1 MITDRPLV
9 SLCLVTYRQE
19 RYVRKAVK
27 SALAQTY
34 TPLEIIISD
43 DCSPDG
49 TFEIIEEEIR
59 AYRGPHRV
67 ISKRH
72 SQNTG
77 MAGNLNRAWELS
89 SGEFIVIQS
98 GDDISMPERV
108 EILVDAWRTP
118 SLVDLVV
125 SEVIV
130 IDPDDREMRRGWP
143 DPVAR
148 PVTLSETI
156 RQGECYVLGCAVG
169 HSRDLVARFGSIDPS
184 VIQEDW
190 VLPFRAL
197 VSRGIRVVNEPLVMY
212 RQHGGNAWFGQ
223 QTRTRPTREQAR
235 RLAINLLAIYR
246 EWLRAWKI
254 SGRVDDV
261 AYERLVSL
269 QRQCQYDVDCY
280 DSTRVGA
287 LRLAYRGLGEGLSVR
302 QTLGLVKRHVLRYLS
317 PNQIIL
323 HTPG

>member
-1 MITDRPLV
+1 
-9 SLCLVTYRQE
+9 
-19 RYVRKAVK
+19 VRKAVK
-27 SALAQTY
+27 SVLAQTY

-43 DCSPDG
+43 DCSPDR

-67 ISKRH
+67 ILKRH
-72 SQNTG
+72 SHNTG
-77 MAGNLNRAWELS
+77 MASNLNRAWELS

-98 GDDISMPERV
+98 GDDISMPKRV

-118 SLVDLVV
+118 SEVDLVV
-125 SEVIV
+125 SDVIV

-148 PVTLSETI
+148 PITLSETL
-156 RQGECYVLGCAVG
+156 RVGWCYVLGCAVG
-169 HSRDLVARFGSIDPS
+169 HSRDLVERFGSIDPA

-197 VSRGIRVVNEPLVMY
+197 ISHGIRVIDEPLVMY

-223 QTRTRPTREQAR
+223 QTRTRPTREQACR
-235 RLAINLLAIYR
+235 FAINLLAIYR

-269 QRQCQYDVDCY
+269 QRKCQYDVDCY

-287 LRLAYRGLGEGLSVR
+287 LRLAYRGLGEGLSLR
-302 QTLGLVKRHVLRYLS
+302 QTLGLVKRHVLRYLG
-317 PNQIIL
+317 PDQIIL
-323 HTPG
+323 NTPG

>member
-1 MITDRPLV
+1 M
-9 SLCLVTYRQE
+9 TYRQE

-49 TFEIIEEEIR
+49 TFEIMEEEIR

-77 MAGNLNRAWELS
+77 MASNLNRAWELS

-98 GDDISMPERV
+98 GDDISMPRRV
-108 EILVDAWRTP
+108 ETLVNAWRTP
-118 SLVDLVV
+118 SVVDLVV
-125 SEVIV
+125 SDVIV
-130 IDPDDREMRRGWP
+130 IDADGREMRRGWP

-156 RQGECYVLGCAVG
+156 GEGQCYVLGCAVG
-169 HSRDLVARFGSIDPS
+169 HSRDLVARFGAIDPS

-197 VSRGIRVVNEPLVMY
+197 VGRGIRVVDEPLVMY

-223 QTRTRPTREQAR
+223 QTGSARPTREQAR
-235 RLAINLLAIYR
+235 RVAINLLAIYR

-254 SGRVDDV
+254 SGRVDDA
-261 AYERLVSL
+261 AYGRLVSL
-269 QRQCQYDVDCY
+269 QRRCQYDVDCY
-280 DSTRVGA
+280 HSTRAGA
-287 LRLAYRGLGEGLSVR
+287 LRLAYRALGEGLSLR
-302 QTLGLVKRHVLRYLS
+302 RTLGLVKRHVLRY
-317 PNQIIL
+317 PIRKQIIL

>member
-1 MITDRPLV
+1 M
-9 SLCLVTYRQE
+9 TYQQE

-77 MAGNLNRAWELS
+77 MASNLNRAWELS

-98 GDDISMPERV
+98 GDDISMPKRV

-118 SLVDLVV
+118 SVVDLVV

-130 IDPDDREMRRGWP
+130 IDADDREMRRGWP
-143 DPVAR
+143 HPVAR

-156 RQGECYVLGCAVG
+156 REERCYVLGCAVG

-197 VSRGIRVVNEPLVMY
+197 VSRGIRVVDEPLVMY

-223 QTRTRPTREQAR
+223 QTGRTPTREEAR
-235 RLAINLLAIYR
+235 RYAINLLAIYR

-261 AYERLVSL
+261 AYEQLISL
-269 QRQCQYDVDCY
+269 QRRWQYDVDCY
-280 DSTRVGA
+280 NSTRAGA
-287 LRLAYRGLGEGLSVR
+287 LRLAYRGLGEGLSLR

-317 PNQIIL
+317 GHHTIL

>member
-1 MITDRPLV
+1 
-9 SLCLVTYRQE
+9 VTYRQE
-19 RYVRKAVK
+19 RYVRQAVK

-43 DCSPDG
+43 DCSPDR
-49 TFEIIEEEIR
+49 TFEILEEEIR

-77 MAGNLNRAWELS
+77 MASNLNRAWELS

-98 GDDISMPERV
+98 GDDISMPKRV

-118 SLVDLVV
+118 SIVDLVV
-125 SEVIV
+125 SNVIV
-130 IDPDDREMRRGWP
+130 IDPSDREMRRGWP

-148 PVTLSETI
+148 PITLSDTLRE
-156 RQGECYVLGCAVG
+156 GWCYVLGCAVG
-169 HSRDLVARFGSIDPS
+169 HSRDLVARFGSIDPA

-197 VSRGIRVVNEPLVMY
+197 VSRGIRVVDEPLVMY

-223 QTRTRPTREQAR
+223 QTKTRPTREQAR
-235 RLAINLLAIYR
+235 RFAVNLLAIYR

-261 AYERLVSL
+261 GYERLVSL
-269 QRQCQYDVDCY
+269 QRKCQYDVDCY

-287 LRLAYRGLGEGLSVR
+287 LRLACRGLGEGLSLR

>member
-1 MITDRPLV
+1 
-9 SLCLVTYRQE
+9 VTYKQE

-77 MAGNLNRAWELS
+77 IASNLNRAWELS
-89 SGEFIVIQS
+89 NGEFIVLQS
-98 GDDISMPERV
+98 GDDISMPKRV

-118 SLVDLVV
+118 SVVDLVV
-125 SEVIV
+125 SDVIV
-130 IDPDDREMRRGWP
+130 IDPEDREMRRGWP

-156 RQGECYVLGCAVG
+156 REGQCYVLGCAVG
-169 HSRDLVARFGSIDPS
+169 HSRDLLTRFGSIDPS
-184 VIQEDW
+184 VVHEDW

-197 VSRGIRVVNEPLVMY
+197 VSRGIRVVDEPLVMY

-223 QTRTRPTREQAR
+223 QTHTRPTREQAR
-235 RLAINLLAIYR
+235 RFAINLLAIYR

-254 SGRVDDV
+254 SGRVDHV
-261 AYERLVSL
+261 AYERLVYL
-269 QRQCQYDVDCY
+269 QRRFQYDVDCY

-287 LRLAYRGLGEGLSVR
+287 LRLAYRGLGEGISLR
-302 QTLGLVKRHVLRYLS
+302 HTLGFVKRHALRYLS
-317 PNQIIL
+317 RNQTNL